1 MICTKCNSII
11 PDEAK
16 FCPSCGTD
24 CKPASAAQTVS
35 QKKQCAKCGLELE
48 NNAKFCPVCGTA
60 VSAVS
65 LNKQPDSDSLVSA
78 MPSSVPT
85 PAAAA
90 APSMGT
96 APYAPPAD
104 AMPGSFG
111 EPAPMPQYAPPAG
124 GFGEPSPMPQYAP
137 STGGF
142 GDMGAVS
149 SAAAVAAVPVKKKI
163 GAKIA
168 IIVIAAVVVLLGVAA
183 VFFFTNKA
191 AFLSTFMG
199 KSKYAA
205 MVEGNSIKGVVEN
218 IDASAISNG
227 IKSASQLYTSSANS
241 TLGNIMPMSYTA
253 GGVKATSGVSLPS
266 VSATDFSTLIETY
279 SKLLTET
286 YGVDAIKI
294 TGGANINLT
303 DSAIS
308 AIGNASDVKEIIDII
323 NGTTF
328 TYDLAAND
336 SAVGAYLGTE
346 GKITVN
352 AKVLVNEDGTCYLAF
367 PFASDK
373 ALMFKVDNDSYT
385 QSVPETVAL
394 ELDEKEVSR
403 LIEELIK
410 IYLKH
415 YEKAVTEMENGS
427 LTINGEPISGK
438 LITADFNGK
447 ILSAMMKDMISH
459 IGEDKYLS
467 TQIVDFVNKNGGAIT
482 LSEYQAA
489 FSIVANTVSLPDSVG
504 YSIKTVINKNGDIL
518 AKSYTAGPNNEIEFT
533 YKNSDKSFNAQ
544 FIANVDG
551 EKFTAKVDCV
561 KTDDKSGEMT
571 LSFQEND
578 DGEYKFN
585 IAYSGVETVKS
596 FNQDVTVGTFT
607 VTVNMP
613 KGFSAIDDELLT
625 VLDGLQVTVSSSATA
640 DSQTVDLSVKT
651 PVYGNAAITLTVSK
665 SSSDEIL
672 AIPSNV
678 IDFSGDLDSNA
689 QEKFD
694 EFAQEVMDALEKID
708 VFKGY
713 IEPSTPVTPET
724 PVTPGTPSTLTPG
737 ASHAN
742 DDFSSMSFDELDEIF
757 DEYISRRYDLT
768 THFGTVEF
776 DSKMTEVNEA
786 YAAAHDYWF
795 DYCYEYDYNDE
806 ATLNGFRNSIR
817 DFVIAVEACEALID

>member
-16 FCPSCGTD
+16 FCPSCGAD
-24 CKPASAAQTVS
+24 CKPAPAAQNTS
-35 QKKQCAKCGLELE
+35 GKKQCAKCGLELE

-60 VSAVS
+60 VNAVS
-65 LNKQPDSDSLVSA
+65 LDKQPDSDSLVSA

-85 PAAAA
+85 PAAVGAPAA
-90 APSMGT
+90 GT
-96 APYAPPAD
+96 APYAPST
-104 AMPGSFG
+104 GGFG
-111 EPAPMPQYAPPAG
+111 EPAPMPQYAPPTG
-124 GFGEPSPMPQYAP
+124 GFGEPAPMPQYAP
-137 STGGF
+137 PTGGF
-142 GDMGAVS
+142 GDMGNMGAVS
-149 SAAAVAAVPVKKKI
+149 SAAAVAAAPVKKKN

-168 IIVIAAVVVLLGVAA
+168 IIVIATTIVTLLAA
-183 VFFFTNKA
+183 AAIFFFTNKA

-199 KSKYAA
+199 KSRYAA
-205 MVEGNSIKGVVEN
+205 MVEGNSVKGIAQK

-227 IKSASQLYTSSANS
+227 VKAVSETYGSLASANSANGILPTSYNTYTSSF
-241 TLGNIMPMSYTA
+241 
-253 GGVKATSGVSLPS
+253 GGYDSLDISSLVK
-266 VSATDFSTLIETY
+266 TY
-279 SKLLTET
+279 SQLLTET
-286 YGVDAIKI
+286 YGVDALKI
-294 TGGANINLT
+294 TGGAQINLT
-303 DSAIS
+303 DAAVS
-308 AIGNASDVKEIIDII
+308 AIGNASDVNEIIDII

-328 TYDLAAND
+328 TYDVAAND
-336 SAVGAYLGTE
+336 SAMGMYVGTE

-352 AKVLVNEDGTCYLAF
+352 AKVLVNEDGTCYLAL

-373 ALMFKVDNDSYT
+373 ALMFKVDSDSYT
-385 QSVPETVAL
+385 QSVTETVAL
-394 ELDEKEVSR
+394 ELDEKEISR

-427 LTINGEPISGK
+427 LTINGEEISGK

-447 ILSAMMKDMISH
+447 ILSAMMKDMVSH
-459 IGEDKYLS
+459 IGEDNYLS

-482 LSEYQAA
+482 LSEYQSA
-489 FSIVANTVSLPDSVG
+489 FSIVANAVSLPDSVG
-504 YSIKTVINKNGDIL
+504 FSIKTVINKNGDIL
-518 AKSYTAGPNNEIEFT
+518 AKSYTVGPNNEIEFT

-544 FIANVDG
+544 FIANADG

-561 KTDDKSGEMT
+561 KIDDKSGTVE

-613 KGFSAIDDELLT
+613 KGFDAIDDELLT

-651 PVYGNAAITLTVSK
+651 PVYGNAAITLTASK
-665 SSSDEIL
+665 SSSNEIL
-672 AIPSNV
+672 AVPGNA
-678 IDFSGDLDSNA
+678 IDFTSDMDSNT
-689 QEKFD
+689 EKKFE
-694 EFAQEVMDALEKID
+694 EFEQEVMDALEKID
-708 VFKGY
+708 VFKNY
-713 IEPSTPVTPET
+713 IESSTPET
-724 PVTPGTPSTLTPG
+724 PVTPVMPNPPSALTPG

-742 DDFSSMSFDELDEIF
+742 DDFSTMSFDELDEIF
-757 DEYISRRYDLT
+757 DEYIDRRFDLAIYP
-768 THFGTVEF
+768 GEGDLEF
-776 DSKMTEVNEA
+776 TDMLTAVNEA

-795 DYCYEYDYNDE
+795 DYCYVYDYNDE
-806 ATLNGFRNSIR
+806 ETLNGLRNSMR
-817 DFVIAVEACEALID
+817 GFVIAVEACEALID

>member
-1 MICTKCNSII
+1 MICTKCNSIV

-16 FCPSCGTD
+16 FCPSCGAD
-24 CKPASAAQTVS
+24 CKPAPAAQNTS
-35 QKKQCAKCGLELE
+35 EKKQCVKCGLELE

-60 VSAVS
+60 VNAVS
-65 LNKQPDSDSLVSA
+65 LDKQPDSDSLVSA
-78 MPSSVPT
+78 MPGSVPT
-85 PAAAA
+85 PTAVA

-96 APYAPPAD
+96 APYTPSAD
-104 AMPGSFG
+104 ATPSGFG

-124 GFGEPSPMPQYAP
+124 GFGEPAPMPQYAP
-137 STGGF
+137 PTGGF
-142 GDMGAVS
+142 GDMGNMGAVS
-149 SAAAVAAVPVKKKI
+149 SAAAATAAPVKKKN

-168 IIVIAAVVVLLGVAA
+168 IIVIAATLVALLAA
-183 VFFFTNKA
+183 AAIFFFTNRA

-199 KSKYAA
+199 KSRYAA
-205 MVEGNSIKGVVEN
+205 MVEGNSVKEAAQK

-227 IKSASQLYTSSANS
+227 IKSASQLYTSSAGS
-241 TLGNIMPMSYTA
+241 SLGDIMPMSYN
-253 GGVKATSGVSLPS
+253 TSGVSLPS
-266 VSATDFSTLIETY
+266 VSATDFSALIETY
-279 SKLLTET
+279 SKVLTET

-336 SAVGAYLGTE
+336 SMVGAYVGAE

-352 AKVLVNEDGTCYLAF
+352 AKVLVNEDGTCYLAL

-373 ALMFKVDNDSYT
+373 ALMFKVDSDSYNT
-385 QSVPETVAL
+385 PSASETVAL
-394 ELDEKEVSR
+394 ELDEKEISR

-438 LITADFNGK
+438 LITADFNGE
-447 ILSAMMKDMISH
+447 ILSDMMSDMINH

-467 TQIVDFVNKNGGAIT
+467 TQIVDFVNKNGGEIT

-504 YSIKTVINKNGDIL
+504 FSIKTVINKNGDIL

-533 YKNSDKSFNAQ
+533 YKNSEKSFNAQ
-544 FIANVDG
+544 LIFNADG

-561 KTDDKSGEMT
+561 KIDDKSGTVE

-578 DGEYKFN
+578 DGEYKFT

-596 FNQDVTVGTFT
+596 FNRDVTVGTFT

-613 KGFSAIDDELLT
+613 KGFNAIDDELLT

-665 SSSDEIL
+665 SSSNEIL
-672 AIPSNV
+672 AVPSNV
-678 IDFSGDLDSNA
+678 IDFNGDMDSNT
-689 QEKFD
+689 EKKFE
-694 EFAQEVMDALEKID
+694 EFEQEVEDALKNID
-708 VFKGY
+708 VFKGIIGE
-713 IEPSTPVTPET
+713 IEPSVPVTPVTPN
-724 PVTPGTPSTLTPG
+724 PPSIFTPG

-742 DDFSSMSFDELDEIF
+742 DDFSSMSFDELDELF
-757 DEYISRRYDLT
+757 DEYIDRRYDVSAYS
-768 THFGTVEF
+768 GDSEF
-776 DSKMTEVNEA
+776 YSKLVDVNET
-786 YAAAHDYWF
+786 YLTAHNYWF

-806 ATLNGFRNSIR
+806 ATLNEFRNSLR